1 MRSLLRSDLLL
12 RRRDH
17 RTLSSLA
24 GSIPVPLALG
34 ADFEHCVVQLGGFEL
49 VCERYIRDR
58 VLIETPQGLAD
69 LYRFEGRSHSIKHSE
84 RRADENQAARASSC
98 CSASERMADQSCS
111 VSSPPARISTE
122 LRPASAKVLWI
133 CSSVTICS

>member
-58 VLIETPQGLAD
+58 DLIETPQGLAD

-84 RRADENQAARASSC
+84 RRADENQAGKSKQLLLR
-98 CSASERMADQSCS
+98 EREDGRPILFGIQST
-111 VSSPPARISTE
+111 SPHFDGA
-122 LRPASAKVLWI
+122 
-133 CSSVTICS
+133 